1 MFPDHD
7 WVGFNGMRQFCF
19 IHISS
24 TALVT
29 IVLIFIG
36 NSPEE
41 NGGKCKNSFDCNTVL
56 EHYGP
61 GSKRFTET
69 TNLAG
74 SSEPGTLIR
83 GQSHLWVMAAGSEG

>member
-1 MFPDHD
+1 MSEWQPFADHD
-7 WVGFNGMRQFCF
+7 GVGFNGTRQFCF

-41 NGGKCKNSFDCNTVL
+41 NRRKMQEF
-56 EHYGP
+56 
-61 GSKRFTET
+61 
-69 TNLAG
+69 
-74 SSEPGTLIR
+74 I
-83 GQSHLWVMAAGSEG
+83 